1 MAVLPGRP
9 SAMSRMTM
17 MDDSGKKSGS
27 GLPELPNGRGRRH
40 PDAGFT
46 YIGLMVLV
54 AIMGVVLAATGA
66 VWHTALKQE
75 KERELLFI
83 GDQFRRALKL
93 YYQHTPGN
101 AKRYPLNLEDLLR
114 DPRHP
119 GTQRYLRQIYADP
132 VTGVAEWG
140 VVKGP
145 GGEIFGVYSLS
156 KDEPLKKA
164 NFSRVNRSFEGRT
177 RYSDWVFMPE
187 LGQTPMIQQKK
198 Q

>member
-1 MAVLPGRP
+1 
-9 SAMSRMTM
+9 M
-17 MDDSGKKSGS
+17 MDDGAGRAR
-27 GLPELPNGRGRRH
+27 GCFPELSNCPRRH

-54 AIMGVVLAATGA
+54 AIMGVVLAATGV
-66 VWHTALKQE
+66 VWHTAQKQE

-101 AKRYPLNLEDLLR
+101 ARRYPLNLEELLR
-114 DPRHP
+114 DPRYP
-119 GTQRYLRQIYADP
+119 GTQRYLRRVYADP
-132 VTGVAEWG
+132 VTGSTEWG
-140 VVKGP
+140 LVKGP
-145 GGEIFGVYSLS
+145 GGEIFGVYSQS

-164 NFSRVNRSFEGRT
+164 NFSRVDRNFEGRA

-187 LGQTPMIQQKK
+187 LGQSPLIPQKK
-198 Q
+198 H

>member
-1 MAVLPGRP
+1 
-9 SAMSRMTM
+9 M
-17 MDDSGKKSGS
+17 MDDGAGRAR
-27 GLPELPNGRGRRH
+27 GCFPELSNCPRRRH

-54 AIMGVVLAATGA
+54 AIMGVVLAATGV
-66 VWHTALKQE
+66 VWHTAQKQE

-101 AKRYPLNLEDLLR
+101 ARRYPLNLEELLR
-114 DPRHP
+114 DPRYP
-119 GTQRYLRQIYADP
+119 GTQRFLRRVYADP
-132 VTGVAEWG
+132 VTGSTEWG
-140 VVKGP
+140 LVKGP
-145 GGEIFGVYSLS
+145 GGEIFGVYSQS

-164 NFSRVNRSFEGRT
+164 NFSRVDRNFEGRA

-187 LGQTPMIQQKK
+187 LGQSPLIPQKK
-198 Q
+198 H